1 MGKPLSFKIDLLDSP
16 VLTEEVMQHTDKH
29 GNKNFEILFEKK
41 KKDSALQAEE
51 EKGPWPTPPEAY
63 LPIQWASLFKTHIA
77 SSNSKRPHVFRIAL
91 IFRIFK
97 I

>member
-1 MGKPLSFKIDLLDSP
+1 MKFFL
-16 VLTEEVMQHTDKH
+16 
-29 GNKNFEILFEKK
+29 KK
-41 KKDSALQAEE
+41 KMDSALQAEE

-97 I
+97 IEFYFNIFKKIKYRTRENTCILGLT

>member
-1 MGKPLSFKIDLLDSP
+1 MGKHLSFKIDVLGSL

-29 GNKNFEILFEKK
+29 GNKTFEILFFFLM
-41 KKDSALQAEE
+41 DSALQAEE
-51 EKGPWPTPPEAY
+51 GKGPWPTPPEAY

-77 SSNSKRPHVFRIAL
+77 SSNSKRPRVFRIAL

>member
-1 MGKPLSFKIDLLDSP
+1 M
-16 VLTEEVMQHTDKH
+16 
-29 GNKNFEILFEKK
+29 
-41 KKDSALQAEE
+41 DSALQAEE

>member
-1 MGKPLSFKIDLLDSP
+1 MAIETLKFFL
-16 VLTEEVMQHTDKH
+16 
-29 GNKNFEILFEKK
+29 EKK
-41 KKDSALQAEE
+41 WTALQAEE

-63 LPIQWASLFKTHIA
+63 LPIQWSSLFKTHIA

-97 I
+97 IYFYFNIKKKMKYRTRENIYLF